1 MPSREGRTHA
11 PAPSLRDVFR
21 SDSVPAARLRID
33 ARQPIYATGGE
44 DDAMYLV
51 ETGRVKLFLSS
62 ESGRDC
68 LLAIYTA
75 GDVFGESCFDGSRK
89 RAESAYAMSRTAVR
103 RLSRRDFLAEVRRKE
118 LSNELLRLLAERL
131 TDGQVMIVDLITSD
145 SERRL
150 AKTLLDLAEKL
161 GTPDGPYIRIEQR
174 VSHEDL
180 SQMVG
185 TTRPRVTAFIQNFKR
200 LGIIDTPGPRSIRV
214 HRQHIRDYL
223 SQD

>member
-21 SDSVPAARLRID
+21 SDSVPAARLRVD
-33 ARQPIYATGGE
+33 ARQPIYATGDE

-51 ETGRVKLFLSS
+51 ESGRVKIFMSS

-75 GDVFGESCFDGSRK
+75 GDVFGESCFASAVK
-89 RAESAYAMSRTAVR
+89 RPESASAMNRAVVR
-103 RLSRRDFLAEVRRKE
+103 RLSRRDFLHEVRRSQ
-118 LSNELLRLLAERL
+118 LTDELLRHLAARIGE
-131 TDGQVMIVDLITSD
+131 GQGMILDLVTSD

-150 AKTLLDLAEKL
+150 AKMLLNLAEKL
-161 GTPDGPYIRIEQR
+161 GTPDGPYVRVEQR
-174 VSHEDL
+174 ISHEDL

-185 TTRPRVTAFIQNFKR
+185 TTRPRVTAFLQNFKR
-200 LGIIDTPGPRSIRV
+200 MGMIDTPGPRSIRV
-214 HRQHIRDYL
+214 HRQRVREFLGLD
-223 SQD
+223 

>member
-33 ARQPIYATGGE
+33 ARQPIYATGDE

-51 ETGRVKLFLSS
+51 ETGRVKLFMSS
-62 ESGRDC
+62 EGGRDC
-68 LLAIYTA
+68 LLSIYTA
-75 GDVFGESCFDGSRK
+75 GDIFGESCFESSDK
-89 RAESAYAMSRTAVR
+89 RVESASAMSRVIVR
-103 RLSRRDFLAEVRRKE
+103 RLPRREFLLEVRRAG
-118 LSNELLRLLAERL
+118 LTDELLRHLAGRIAE
-131 TDGQVMIVDLITSD
+131 GQAMILDLITSD

-150 AKTLLDLAEKL
+150 ARMLLALAEKL

-174 VSHEDL
+174 ISHEDL

-185 TTRPRVTAFIQNFKR
+185 TTRPRVTAFIQNFR
-200 LGIIDTPGPRSIRV
+200 RQGIIDTPGPRSIRV
-214 HRQHIRDYL
+214 HLQRIAEFL
-223 SQD
+223 AN